1 MIDKSGF
8 TAIKTEMTNHD
19 SFLLRLLA
27 MSFFADLAKDLPWQ
41 ILSLARIL
49 DLAISQGVDA
59 IACDGLQVAYETIP
73 EIAESL
79 DRPENKSVK
88 YDWFGQALSAE
99 VKYDQQFKAAVE
111 LGALWA
117 SHGIRPVVMKGFAYA
132 RFYPIPQHRHCS
144 DLDCYLFDRWED
156 GNALVE
162 ETGVEVRRGF
172 YKNSSFTFKGLFV
185 ENHRFC
191 SPVRGGKR
199 RKEYELF
206 LRELLENGPLSPLEG
221 TDFLCPPPMF
231 DAVFFM
237 SHALNHFLN
246 EGGIQLR
253 HVCDWGMLMKA
264 YTSVLDWD
272 EFLANCDR
280 FGLRKFAESMSRVA
294 RRVCGVEVPFEC
306 AGVACAEARG
316 EASEA
321 EFSSP
326 SEAPLS
332 DADRALLEEIL
343 NPTCVRVEFGK
354 GWKTRWQLIR
364 ATLKSGWKFRLFS
377 DRSML
382 SSLLGSAWAFLFE
395 REPDVE

>member
-1 MIDKSGF
+1 
-8 TAIKTEMTNHD
+8 MTSQD
-19 SFLLRLLA
+19 SLLLRLLA
-27 MSFFADLAKDLPWQ
+27 MSFSAGSAEDLSRQ
-41 ILSLARIL
+41 IIPLARIL
-49 DLAISQGVDA
+49 DISIRQGVDA
-59 IACDGLQVAYETIP
+59 IAYDGLQLAYE
-73 EIAESL
+73 SL
-79 DRPENKSVK
+79 PQVAAFFDLPENKPVK
-88 YDWFGQALSAE
+88 YDWFGQALSSE
-99 VKYDQQFKAAVE
+99 VSYDKQFKAATK
-111 LGALWA
+111 LSALWA

-132 RFYPIPQHRHCS
+132 RFYPVPQHRYCS

-162 ETGVEVRRGF
+162 DTGVKVSRDF
-172 YKNSSFTFKGLFV
+172 YKNSSFTFEGLHV

-191 SPVRGGKR
+191 SPVRGGRR

-206 LRELLENGPLSPLEG
+206 LRDLLSRGPLVPLEG

-253 HVCDWGMLMKA
+253 HVCDWGMLMQVYA
-264 YTSVLDWD
+264 SVLDWG

-294 RRVCGVEVPFEC
+294 RKVCGVDVPFER
-306 AGVACAEARG
+306 EDTLP
-316 EASEA
+316 
-321 EFSSP
+321 FT
-326 SEAPLS
+326 
-332 DADRALLEEIL
+332 DADEALLEEIL
-343 NPTCVRVEFGK
+343 NPTCERVEFGK
-354 GWKTRWQLIR
+354 SWKTRWQLIR

-382 SSLLGSAWAFLFE
+382 ASLFGTAWAFLFE
-395 REPDVE
+395 KEPRVE

>member
-1 MIDKSGF
+1 MNKEQLALLDFLAF
-8 TAIKTEMTNHD
+8 TMGNSPVMAYQNVSFGGIFDNAIV
-19 SFLLRLLA
+19 
-27 MSFFADLAKDLPWQ
+27 
-41 ILSLARIL
+41 
-49 DLAISQGVDA
+49 QGVES
-59 IACDGLQVAYETIP
+59 IANDGLQKAYESIP
-73 EIAESL
+73 SVAESL

-99 VKYDQQFKAAVE
+99 VKYDKQLKAATE
-111 LGALWA
+111 LSALWA

-132 RFYPIPQHRHCS
+132 RFYPVPQHRYCS

-162 ETGVEVRRGF
+162 KAGVKVRREF

-206 LRELLENGPLSPLEG
+206 LRGLFDEGPLVPLEG

-231 DAVFFM
+231 DTVFFM
-237 SHALNHFLN
+237 SHAQNHFLA

-253 HVCDWGMLMKA
+253 HVCDWAMLMRA
-264 YTSVLDWD
+264 YADVLDWG

-294 RRVCGVEVPFEC
+294 RRVCGVKIPFEC
-306 AGVACAEARG
+306 AGEACEEVG
-316 EASEA
+316 SEASD
-321 EFSSP
+321 
-326 SEAPLS
+326 APLS
-332 DADRALLEEIL
+332 DADAALLEEIM
-343 NPTCVRVEFGK
+343 NPTCERVEFAR
-354 GWKTRWQLIR
+354 GWRTRWQLIR

-377 DRSML
+377 DQSML
-382 SSLLGSAWAFLFE
+382 GSLLGTAWAFLFE
-395 REPDVE
+395 KEPRV

>member
-1 MIDKSGF
+1 MPEFEHLLCLLNADCKGQCFCFKAGDIDWC
-8 TAIKTEMTNHD
+8 
-19 SFLLRLLA
+19 RVV
-27 MSFFADLAKDLPWQ
+27 
-41 ILSLARIL
+41 SLA
-49 DLAISQGVDA
+49 SQQGVDA
-59 IACDGLQVAYETIP
+59 IAYDGLQVAYETIP
-73 EIAESL
+73 EVAESL

-117 SHGIRPVVMKGFAYA
+117 SHGIKPVVMKGFAYA

-144 DLDCYLFDRWED
+144 DLDCYLFDRWEN

-162 ETGVEVRRGF
+162 ESGVEVRRGF
-172 YKNSSFTFKGLFV
+172 YKNSSFTVKGLFV

-199 RKEYELF
+199 RKEYEIF

-237 SHALNHFLN
+237 SHAQNHFLF

-253 HVCDWGMLMKA
+253 HVCDWGMLMRA
-264 YTSVLDWD
+264 YASVLDWD
-272 EFLANCDR
+272 EFLANCNR
-280 FGLRKFAESMSRVA
+280 FGLRRFAESMSRVA
-294 RRVCGVEVPFEC
+294 RKVCGVEVPFEG
-306 AGVACAEARG
+306 AGKFSG
-316 EASEA
+316 DSSGAS
-321 EFSSP
+321 
-326 SEAPLS
+326 LS
-332 DADRALLEEIL
+332 KADERLLEEIL
-343 NPTCVRVEFGK
+343 NPTCARVEFGK
-354 GWKTRWQLIR
+354 GWKTRWHLIR

-382 SSLLGSAWAFLFE
+382 GSLLGTAWAFLFE
-395 REPDVE
+395 KEPRV